1 MQNQILVNYRIVC
14 SVHNNQLV
22 IQLPPGFTEGG
33 EVTVIVE
40 NQAPGKKEK
49 IAMLQE
55 AVHDPVF
62 LADLQEVQDDF
73 GSLDAALE

>member
-1 MQNQILVNYRIVC
+1 MQNQILMTYRIVC
-14 SVHNNQLV
+14 SVRNNQLI

-40 NQAPGKKEK
+40 NQTPGMKEK

-55 AVHDPVF
+55 AVHDPIF

-73 GSLDAALE
+73 GSLQAALE